1 MTYLL
6 RKKISSLFV
15 LSAAV
20 LLLSALPLSAQSA
33 GYDLL
38 QTGSGA
44 YVDLS
49 SIGLGRV
56 NLQGQ
61 SVDGSLGSTDTIM
74 HRTQDVT
81 GGNGKTPVE
90 VTALFLKS
98 TSSVTYKGQPVDVYV
113 TLNNSGGKIPTST
126 LPQPD

>member
-1 MTYLL
+1 MAELQGADSMNRLFLRNKIELL
-6 RKKISSLFV
+6 SVVFV
-15 LSAAV
+15 LALLV
-20 LLLSALPLSAQSA
+20 LSPLSLSAQSA

-49 SIGLGRV
+49 NLGLGRV

-61 SVDGSLGSTDTIM
+61 SVDSSLGNTDTIM

-81 GGNGKTPVE
+81 GGHGSTP
-90 VTALFLKS
+90 
-98 TSSVTYKGQPVDVYV
+98 
-113 TLNNSGGKIPTST
+113 
-126 LPQPD
+126 